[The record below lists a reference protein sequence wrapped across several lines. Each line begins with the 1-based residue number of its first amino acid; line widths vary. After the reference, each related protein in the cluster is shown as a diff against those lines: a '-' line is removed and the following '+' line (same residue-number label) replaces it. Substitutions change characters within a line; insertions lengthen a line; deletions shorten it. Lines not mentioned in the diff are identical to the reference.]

1 MAKKD
6 WPSSSRFLGL
16 EERLKRH
23 FGGDQSVWCDGD
35 WNSFVRIAVAGLLA
49 PMCKTAVPLSH
60 YTVSVSRIRQ

>member
-35 WNSFVRIAVAGLLA
+35 WDGFVRIALAGLL
-49 PMCKTAVPLSH
+49 
-60 YTVSVSRIRQ
+60 VSMRS

>member
-23 FGGDQSVWCDGD
+23 FGSEQSLRRDGD
-35 WNSFVRIAVAGLLA
+35 WDGFAILVRGAEKCRGRKLR
-49 PMCKTAVPLSH
+49 K
-60 YTVSVSRIRQ
+60 SVSNR